1 MKRIQHIEFI
11 NQNPIGRSSRSNPVT
26 YLKAYDEIRNLFARQ
41 ELSKTR
47 GYKSGHFSFN
57 VSGGR
62 CEVCEGEGEITIEM
76 QFMADVHLEC
86 ESCKGQRFKNET
98 LDIKFANKNI
108 SEILKMTIDEAI
120 SFFEKNDK
128 SKIVSKLL
136 PLQQVGLGYIQLGQS
151 SNTLSGGEAQRIKLA
166 FFLSKGHKSEKT
178 MFIFDEPT
186 TGLHFHDIKKLLNSF
201 NALIENG
208 HTIICVEHNSDVIKC
223 ADWLIDLGPEGGE
236 NGGDLL
242 FQGIPEDLIKNK
254 TSYTAHF

>member
-1 MKRIQHIEFI
+1 
-11 NQNPIGRSSRSNPVT
+11 
-26 YLKAYDEIRNLFARQ
+26 
-41 ELSKTR
+41 
-47 GYKSGHFSFN
+47 
-57 VSGGR
+57 
-62 CEVCEGEGEITIEM
+62 
-76 QFMADVHLEC
+76 MADVHLEC
-86 ESCKGQRFKNET
+86 ESCKGQRFKKET

-120 SFFEKNDK
+120 SFFEENDK

-223 ADWLIDLGPEGGE
+223 ADWLIDLGPEG
-236 NGGDLL
+236 
-242 FQGIPEDLIKNK
+242 
-254 TSYTAHF
+254 